1 MKEEILQPTPQK
13 SPKDPERLLQLHDNK
28 INILKERDIFLEAYT
43 LPRLNQ
49 EERENINRPITNN
62 EIESIIQKLSTNKS
76 PGPDGLTG
84 EFYQTFK
91 LALTPI
97 LLKSFHKIEEEGM
110 LLNSFCKVSML
121 IPKPDKD
128 TTKSALCTLQKLAHN
143 FNYNLNFIY

>member
-76 PGPDGLTG
+76 PGPDGLTV
-84 EFYQTFK
+84 EFYQT
-91 LALTPI
+91 I
-97 LLKSFHKIEEEGM
+97 
-110 LLNSFCKVSML
+110 
-121 IPKPDKD
+121 
-128 TTKSALCTLQKLAHN
+128 TTL
-143 FNYNLNFIY
+143 NLNN